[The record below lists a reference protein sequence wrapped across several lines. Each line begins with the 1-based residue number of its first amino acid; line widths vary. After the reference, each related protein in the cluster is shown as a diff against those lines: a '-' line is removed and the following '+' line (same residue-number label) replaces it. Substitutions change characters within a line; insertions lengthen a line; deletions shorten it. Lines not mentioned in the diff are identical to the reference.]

1 MLAVLVAGVF
11 LFMRDKKPNVDAQA
25 CTNAFDMGMKALA
38 SKDMDTA
45 RLQMTTANG
54 VCQGDARSKAASLQ
68 AAVERAD
75 TSRTA
80 CQRSFFQIE
89 GLLDEHK
96 LSSARTAIKELSS
109 ACAADPDAGT
119 WRSRLAA
126 GVTAAQGAQASL
138 RAALDAKDLAQ
149 AKSSLQ
155 QLTNANR
162 ENPDLAAL
170 KAEVDQLAAAVA
182 ATAESAVAAAPA
194 AAPAAVT
201 PAPVVEAPPAILL
214 PAPRE
219 RSPARRADVENAP
232 NPKADMAA
240 AFLHDAETALGQ
252 KKFDAARTYVDSA
265 RRMDP
270 NNPRLDSMTQQIRER
285 ERQVLQQETTI
296 R

>member
-1 MLAVLVAGVF
+1 MLALLLAGVF

-45 RLQMTTANG
+45 RLQVTTANG

-68 AAVERAD
+68 AAVEQAD
-75 TSRTA
+75 SSRTA

-89 GLLDEHK
+89 GLIDEHK
-96 LSSARTAIKELSS
+96 LSSARTAIGELSS

-138 RAALDAKDLAQ
+138 RTALDARELAQ

-170 KAEVDQLAAAVA
+170 KAEVDQLATAVA
-182 ATAESAVAAAPA
+182 ATAEPAVAAAPA
-194 AAPAAVT
+194 TVT
-201 PAPVVEAPPAILL
+201 PAPALVVDAPPAIML

-219 RSPARRADVENAP
+219 RAPVRRVEVESASNA
-232 NPKADMAA
+232 KAEMAT

-265 RRMDP
+265 RRVDP
-270 NNPRLDSMTQQIRER
+270 TNPRLDSMNQQIRER

>member
-1 MLAVLVAGVF
+1 MLAVLLAGVF

-45 RLQMTTANG
+45 RLQVTTANG
-54 VCQGDARSKAASLQ
+54 VCQGDGRSKAASLK
-68 AAVERAD
+68 AAVEQAD

-89 GLLDEHK
+89 GLIDEHK
-96 LSSARTAIKELSS
+96 LSSARTAIRGLSS

-126 GVTAAQGAQASL
+126 GVTAAQAAQASL
-138 RAALDAKDLAQ
+138 RTALDTKELAQ

-182 ATAESAVAAAPA
+182 ATAEPAVAAAPA
-194 AAPAAVT
+194 TVT
-201 PAPVVEAPPAILL
+201 PPPAVDAPPAIML

-219 RSPARRADVENAP
+219 RAPVRRVEVDSASNA
-232 NPKADMAA
+232 KADMAT

-265 RRMDP
+265 RRVDP
-270 NNPRLDSMTQQIRER
+270 TNPRLDSMNQQIRER